1 MVTSSPSVPLP
12 AAEGKGRADSGVSF
26 RAMRNEARGSA
37 LWATRWR
44 ATSRGTSCPFWAR
57 EAVDEEHGGFLGFL
71 SEAGVPDPLAP
82 KGGVLCARILWT
94 YSAALRR
101 TGDPGHRRMADRAF
115 DELRGRFWDAEH
127 GGTYWMLDGSGRPL
141 SDRKQ
146 TYALAFSLYGLAEYH
161 RATGSAA
168 ALERAVELHRAIEA
182 HASDP
187 AHGGYWEARARDWGP
202 LADVRL
208 SEKDQNAPKSMNT
221 HLHVMEGYANLLRAW
236 DDPGLRERLRALVE
250 LHLDRILDPATGH
263 LLLFFDERWAP
274 VSRMISYGHD
284 IEASWLLVEAAEAAG
299 DRALVERAKAAAVR
313 LARVDPRRGRGRGA
327 RRGVRG
333 AARGRASRRR
343 EALVDAGGG
352 GGGLPERLRAHAGGA
367 VPRRGGAGLGL
378 RRALPD
384 RPRPRRVALAGA
396 ARRHADPGA
405 AQGGALEVP
414 VPQLPRRLRSD
425 RPRRPPHPLTRH
437 SEGASC

>member
-1 MVTSSPSVPLP
+1 MYLS
-12 AAEGKGRADSGVSF
+12 
-26 RAMRNEARGSA
+26 RAMRKEAERLRA
-37 LWATRWR
+37 LAEAMVRDLE
-44 ATSRGTSCPFWAR
+44 GNILPFWAR

-101 TGDPGHRRMADRAF
+101 TGDPAHRRMADRAF
-115 DELRGRFWDAEH
+115 DELRRRFWDTEH

-161 RATGSAA
+161 RATGSAE

-187 AHGGYWEARARDWGP
+187 AQGGYWEARARDWGP

-208 SEKDQNAPKSMNT
+208 SEKDRNAPKSMNT

-236 DDPGLRERLRALVE
+236 DDPGLRQRLRALVL

-263 LLLFFDERWAP
+263 LVLFFDERWAP
-274 VSRMISYGHD
+274 VSRTISYGHD
-284 IEASWLLVEAAEAAG
+284 IEASWLLVEAAEVAG
-299 DRALVERAKAAAVR
+299 DPALVERAKAAAVR
-313 LARVDPRRGRGRGA
+313 MARVTLAEGADAAHGGVFAERHEDGRLDDEKHWWMQAEAVVGFLNAFELTREEPFLDAAERAWAFVERFLIDRVHGEWRWRVRRDGA
-327 RRGVRG
+327 PIP
-333 AARGRASRRR
+333 
-343 EALVDAGGG
+343 
-352 GGGLPERLRAHAGGA
+352 GLPKVEPWKCPYHNSRAAFEA
-367 VPRRGGAGLGL
+367 T
-378 RRALPD
+378 D
-384 RPRPRRVALAGA
+384 RVA
-396 ARRHADPGA
+396 
-405 AQGGALEVP
+405 
-414 VPQLPRRLRSD
+414 RL
-425 RPRRPPHPLTRH
+425 
-437 SEGASC
+437 